1 MAKIE
6 FEWDEEKERL
16 NRSKHHVSFEEAATV
31 FHDLLVATMPDPD
44 HSEGE
49 DRFVALGQSARG
61 RVLVVSFT
69 ERYGR
74 TRIISC
80 RKAKPG
86 ERKAY
91 EEDNF

>member
-1 MAKIE
+1 MADIE

-16 NRSKHHVSFEEAATV
+16 NRAKHHVSFEEAATV
-31 FHDLLVATMPDPD
+31 FSDLLVATMPDPD

-61 RVLVVSFT
+61 GILVVSFT

-86 ERKAY
+86 ERKTY
-91 EEDNF
+91 EEESS